1 MKTGKFDSQTLT
13 TVNAVNSDQKFPIA
27 DANGVITLVS
37 LEVLKKAVAGGLNL
51 NAIEDGIF
59 IMYHRNSDN
68 YPLMV
73 KPHKWAS
80 IEATGEVADGVVV
93 FEGGRHIVVAPTEA
107 TSLSWASAA
116 VQGDTT
122 LYGNDENYATEVTG
136 NNRLAAMLDFD
147 GRKHTD
153 AIIKASSADH
163 VTNTASYAPGYCR
176 AYSRANSKGKG
187 LTAGYWWLPSVGES
201 LMMYSNALKIN
212 YALSL
217 INGAAQL
224 DLGSWYWTSTEGS
237 AQYAW
242 RLYFSDGYLKGGF
255 GKVQRK
261 GHVRPVSAFLR

>member
-122 LYGNDENYATEVTG
+122 LYGNDENYAAEVTG

-217 INGAAQL
+217 IKGAAQL
-224 DLGSWYWTSTEGS
+224 DLGSWYWTSTEYS
-237 AQYAW
+237 SQYAW
-242 RLYFSDGYLKGGF
+242 FLAFSDGYLSWYD
-255 GKVQRK
+255 KVQNK